1 MATFAEHRKI
11 LKQIEAFKP
20 QLEKLVEASG
30 KLAVTHFTKSFKDGG
45 FTDETFS
52 PWKKRKRGVD
62 TYKRGRRGESGIK
75 SLGIDRGILI
85 GKGGAGRLSRSIRSK
100 RFGSLSAKI
109 YTDVLYARIHNDG
122 LNVNIPAH
130 TRHKTIETLVRGSA
144 GFVNG
149 KWTRGRARKLKI
161 QGESYSVK
169 SYNVKMPKRQFIGYS
184 GKLNRQIIAFLDKNI
199 KKQFN
204 K

>member
-45 FTDETFS
+45 FTDEAFS

-100 RFGSLSAKI
+100 RFGGLSAKI

-122 LNVNIPAH
+122 LM
-130 TRHKTIETLVRGSA
+130 
-144 GFVNG
+144 G
-149 KWTRGRARKLKI
+149 KAFGK
-161 QGESYSVK
+161 YPF
-169 SYNVKMPKRQFIGYS
+169 KMPKRQFIGYS
-184 GKLNRQIIAFLDKNI
+184 GKLNRQIISFLDKNI

>member
-1 MATFAEHRKI
+1 MSTFAEHKKI
-11 LKQIEAFKP
+11 LKFIETFKP

-30 KLAVTHFTKSFKDGG
+30 KLAATHFTKSFSDGG
-45 FTDETFS
+45 FTDESFS
-52 PWKKRKRGVD
+52 PWKKRKRGID
-62 TYKRGRRGESGIK
+62 TYKRGRRGESGVR

-109 YTDVLYARIHNDG
+109 YTDVPYARIHNDG
-122 LNVNIPAH
+122 LM
-130 TRHKTIETLVRGSA
+130 
-144 GFVNG
+144 G
-149 KWTRGRARKLKI
+149 KAWGKH
-161 QGESYSVK
+161 SF
-169 SYNVKMPKRQFIGYS
+169 KMPKRQFIGYS
-184 GKLNRQIIAFLDKNI
+184 GKLNRQIIAFIDKNI

>member
-1 MATFAEHRKI
+1 MATFAEHKKI
-11 LKQIEAFKP
+11 LKFIETFKP

-30 KLAVTHFTKSFKDGG
+30 K
-45 FTDETFS
+45 
-52 PWKKRKRGVD
+52 KRGID
-62 TYKRGRRGESGIK
+62 TYKRGRRGESGVR

-109 YTDVLYARIHNDG
+109 YTDVPYARIHNDG
-122 LNVNIPAH
+122 LM
-130 TRHKTIETLVRGSA
+130 
-144 GFVNG
+144 G
-149 KWTRGRARKLKI
+149 KAWGKH
-161 QGESYSVK
+161 SF
-169 SYNVKMPKRQFIGYS
+169 KMPKRQFIGYS